1 MKGNPMPAT
10 KDRPLEAVEPSK
22 RRKSEKE
29 AEIERLASLG
39 LQDLSEEDLRVLGR
53 MRDCR
58 ASLQS
63 AENEKEELKER
74 LKLRRAALDEAIRKA
89 CDHFENRQL
98 ALNFQPG

>member
-1 MKGNPMPAT
+1 MTAT
-10 KDRPLEAVEPSK
+10 KDRPLSAVEPSS

-29 AEIERLASLG
+29 VEIERLASLG
-39 LQDLSEEDLRVLGR
+39 LQDISDEDMRVLGR

-58 ASLQS
+58 ASLQA

-74 LKLRRAALDEAIRKA
+74 LKLRKTALDEAIRVA

-98 ALNFQPG
+98 AMNFGGV